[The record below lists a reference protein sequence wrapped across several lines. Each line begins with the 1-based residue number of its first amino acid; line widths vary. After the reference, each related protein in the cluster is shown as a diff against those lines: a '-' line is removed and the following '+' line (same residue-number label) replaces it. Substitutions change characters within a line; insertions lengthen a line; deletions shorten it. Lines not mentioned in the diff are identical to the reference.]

1 MYYYYIPPTYHQQY
15 TYVPWAVDMEE
26 RAGLR
31 KWYRVYMKNPVY
43 SSQLVGCRL
52 KKIVGGTVW
61 AQKMVQILHEK
72 SRIFFPIGGMIYELK
87 LSGERFRSLQQVHP
101 SLPNCARIL
110 LNSK

>member
-52 KKIVGGTVW
+52 KKLLEE
-61 AQKMVQILHEK
+61 Q
-72 SRIFFPIGGMIYELK
+72 
-87 LSGERFRSLQQVHP
+87 SGLRKWYKVYMKNPVYSSQLAV
-101 SLPNCARIL
+101 
-110 LNSK
+110 